1 VPYLVSLACAASI
14 GNLVSAAAA
23 AYGSFGGLLI
33 GRGISGAV
41 YEAVDMTPLGFIPAL
56 LPTMWAGAYTRSL
69 FSSR

>member
-1 VPYLVSLACAASI
+1 
-14 GNLVSAAAA
+14 
-23 AYGSFGGLLI
+23 
-33 GRGISGAV
+33 V